1 MSGKPTA
8 ASSLGDWL
16 GYLEQLHPEN
26 IELGLGRVSMVWQAC
41 GAPQLAPLVITVA
54 GTNGKGSCIRLMESM
69 LCAAGYRV
77 GSYTSPHLLRYNERV
92 RVDGQDSDDAALT
105 AAFDTVEQARGDVP
119 LTYFEFGTLAAFL
132 QFAGSEL
139 DIVLLEVGLGG
150 RLDAVNIID
159 ADIALITPIDIDHVD
174 WLGLDRVS
182 IGREKAGIM
191 RSCKTVV
198 CAETEPPFSVI
209 ETAQQLDARLLLAG
223 RDYGY
228 HISDDG
234 SWSWWLQDKEDDW
247 QLAGLPAPALAGTF
261 QYANAAAA
269 LAVLSK
275 LPAGPLTLKAI
286 HIGLCE
292 VSLPGRFY
300 KFSDHPPVYG
310 DVAHNPQSARAL
322 AELLASRRVSGRT
335 LGLFGVMADKDI
347 PGIVAPLRK
356 VIDSWYVASPGVM
369 RAAGVG
375 DVVAVLTEAGI
386 SDIHT
391 AQNIA
396 GALAMAKQVASD
408 EDRVI
413 VFGSFYTVA
422 EAMQEA
428 V

>member
-1 MSGKPTA
+1 
-8 ASSLGDWL
+8 
-16 GYLEQLHPEN
+16 
-26 IELGLGRVSMVWQAC
+26 C
-41 GAPQLAPLVITVA
+41 GAPRIAPTVITVA

-69 LCAAGYRV
+69 LRAAGYRV
-77 GSYTSPHLLRYNERV
+77 GCYTLPHLLRYNERV
-92 RVDGQDSDDAALT
+92 RVGGRDSDDVALT
-105 AAFDTVEQARGDVP
+105 AAFATVERARGDVS
-119 LTYFEFGTLAAFL
+119 LTYFEFATLAAFL

-159 ADIALITPIDIDHVD
+159 TDIALITPIDIDHSD

-182 IGREKAGIM
+182 IGREKAGII
-191 RSCKTVV
+191 RGRKPVV
-198 CAETEPPFSVI
+198 CADTQPPLPVI
-209 ETAQQLDARLLLAG
+209 ETAKQLDARLLLAG

-247 QLAGLPAPALAGTF
+247 QLAGLPAPGLAGAF

-269 LAVLSK
+269 LAALSR
-275 LPAGPLTLKAI
+275 LPAGPLTLGAI
-286 HIGLCE
+286 HAGLRE

-310 DVAHNPQSARAL
+310 DVAHNPHSAQAL
-322 AELLASRRVSGRT
+322 AELLASLPVGGRT

-356 VIDSWYVASPGVM
+356 VIDSWYVASPAMM

-375 DVVAVLTEAGI
+375 DVVAALAEAGI

-396 GALAMAKQVASD
+396 GALAMAKQAASE